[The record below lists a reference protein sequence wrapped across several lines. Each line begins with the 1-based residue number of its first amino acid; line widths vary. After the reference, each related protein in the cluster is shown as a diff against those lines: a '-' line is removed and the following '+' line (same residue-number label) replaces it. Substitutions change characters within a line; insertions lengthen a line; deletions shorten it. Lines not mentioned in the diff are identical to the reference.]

1 MHDTAG
7 SHPDIHW
14 PSGFSPADAH
24 SFHRGQAVVPGPPER
39 AFRLLTDVPNW
50 PTWIPHCEEV
60 TTTTP
65 AQSFEARW
73 HGYRFEVFVGEQVSP
88 RRVGWLG
95 IGAGVQLYQ
104 TWLLT
109 EVPDGTHAVVESAVR
124 TARAQVPRPPVPGLG
139 PAPGRPV
146 ARPAREALAGAAGPR
161 SDVMTR
167 RAAFRSGPGQLE
179 NHRHDRLGAARQP
192 VQADHAVHL
201 LAIRHV

>member
-124 TARAQVPRPPVPGLG
+124 TAAPKSLDPLSRAWAQRLDDLWH
-139 PAPGRPV
+139 AQ
-146 ARPAREALAGAAGPR
+146 LAKLSQEPQ
-161 SDVMTR
+161 
-167 RAAFRSGPGQLE
+167 GPGQTS
-179 NHRHDRLGAARQP
+179 
-192 VQADHAVHL
+192 
-201 LAIRHV
+201 